1 MTLQKLSE
9 YYKLRQRLSK
19 DRELL
24 ASLRARATPGAQSID
39 GMPLASAVRDKVGDL
54 AAEIADLER
63 QIAVNKKRASRAKAT
78 NKAYIGTIA
87 DSRTRMIFQLRFL
100 RCLTWEEVAAI
111 IGGRNT
117 AAGVKKTCYRYLD
130 AESRGTKNGDL
141 SNPLINK
148 STGK

>member
-63 QIAVNKKRASRAKAT
+63 QIAVNKKERPERK
-78 NKAYIGTIA
+78 
-87 DSRTRMIFQLRFL
+87 R
-100 RCLTWEEVAAI
+100 
-111 IGGRNT
+111 
-117 AAGVKKTCYRYLD
+117 
-130 AESRGTKNGDL
+130 
-141 SNPLINK
+141 
-148 STGK
+148 